1 MKRERLFYLDFVRAA
16 ATLIIVLTH
25 FNAWYLYT
33 SPAMPEKAVFSL
45 WFGNIY
51 IGEVGV
57 SLFLI
62 LSGAALMY
70 VYENHLNIKQFYK
83 KRFLNIYPLF
93 WLVYLAAF
101 LFEFYRNQGIN
112 TSVPKYR
119 IIYSLLG
126 MDTYSLVLGGP
137 PNFAIVGEWFLGMI
151 IFSICCFRF
160 CENGCSSIR
169 SVYILQSIRCMSS
182 VFLLIGMEKF
192 FPRHFQCC
200 FREFCLECAL

>member
-93 WLVYLAAF
+93 WLRFYSNSTETRELI
-101 LFEFYRNQGIN
+101 LPYRNTGLFTVCWGWTPIRWYWADR
-112 TSVPKYR
+112 PILR
-119 IIYSLLG
+119 SL
-126 MDTYSLVLGGP
+126 
-137 PNFAIVGEWFLGMI
+137 
-151 IFSICCFRF
+151 
-160 CENGCSSIR
+160 ENG
-169 SVYILQSIRCMSS
+169 
-182 VFLLIGMEKF
+182 FW
-192 FPRHFQCC
+192 
-200 FREFCLECAL
+200 A